1 MGRGFDHNSPIHSPL
16 PPTTTHFCGGSHT
29 RNFFN
34 GHSIGPRPATAA
46 QQQNN
51 LVVSPLLDKWWRF
64 VLPIPRSVYFWLPN
78 I

>member
-46 QQQNN
+46 QH
-51 LVVSPLLDKWWRF
+51 
-64 VLPIPRSVYFWLPN
+64 
-78 I
+78 